1 MNYKIILSNKAD
13 KFYKSLDKNIKKQI
27 KQALKD
33 LLNYYETGEPKNL
46 DIVKMHSDKY
56 NDFFRIRTGSYRIIY
71 TPHYREL
78 FIFIM
83 TMDKRQDVYKS

>member
-13 KFYKSLDKNIKKQI
+13 KFYKALDKNIKKQI

-56 NDFFRIRTGSYRIIY
+56 NGFFRIRTGSYRIIY

>member
-33 LLNYYETGEPKNL
+33 LLSYYETGESKNL

-56 NDFFRIRTGSYRIIY
+56 NGFFRIKTGSYRIIY

>member
-56 NDFFRIRTGSYRIIY
+56 NGFFRIRTGSYRIIY